1 MAVTS
6 RVSRRFPAVFSRFQ
20 APWHSDAMEF
30 SEVVRNRCMVR
41 RYDPD
46 RPVPAKVVNTALRN
60 ATRAPSAGF
69 SQGWDFV
76 VLAKPEDRQ
85 AYWAA
90 TTDADDEP
98 DSWLEG
104 MRSAPVLVLC
114 LSDEGTYLRR
124 YAEPDKG
131 WTDMDE
137 ARWPVPYWDIDTGM
151 AALMMLL
158 TAVDEGLGGAF
169 FGTPPE
175 MHEDV
180 FHAFGI
186 PHDRNLVGV
195 VSLGYPVPHAK
206 SGSLRRGRR
215 GLDQVA
221 HYGRFGQHETDVT
234 DITGS

>member
-1 MAVTS
+1 MTLYT
-6 RVSRRFPAVFSRFQ
+6 PERFQ
-20 APWHSDAMEF
+20 RRVKKFDAPWHSDAMEF
-30 SEVVRNRCMVR
+30 SEVVRKRRMVR
-41 RYDPD
+41 QYDPE
-46 RPVPAKVVNTALRN
+46 RPVPAKVIDAALRN
-60 ATRAPSAGF
+60 AIRAPSAGF

-76 VLAKPEDRQ
+76 VLTESGERQ

-104 MRSAPVLVLC
+104 MQSAQALILC
-114 LSDEGTYLRR
+114 LSDENTYLRR

-151 AALMMLL
+151 AALMILL
-158 TAVDEGLGGAF
+158 TAVDEGLGGCF
-169 FGTPPE
+169 FGAPPE
-175 MHEDV
+175 THEDV
-180 FHAFGI
+180 FEAFGI

-195 VSLGYPVPHAK
+195 VSLGYSVPHAK
-206 SGSLRRGRR
+206 SGSLKRGLR

-221 HYGRFGQHETDVT
+221 HYGRFGAH
-234 DITGS
+234 

>member
-1 MAVTS
+1 
-6 RVSRRFPAVFSRFQ
+6 
-20 APWHSDAMEF
+20 
-30 SEVVRNRCMVR
+30 MVR
-41 RYDPD
+41 QRRMVRQYDPD
-46 RPVPAKVVNTALRN
+46 LPVPALVINTALRN
-60 ATRAPSAGF
+60 AIRAPSAGF
-69 SQGWDFV
+69 SQGWDFL
-76 VLAKPEDRQ
+76 VLTRPEERQ

-98 DSWLEG
+98 DAWLEG
-104 MRSAPVLVLC
+104 IHSAPALILC

-158 TAVDEGLGGAF
+158 TAVDEGLGGCF
-169 FGTPPE
+169 FGAPPE
-175 MHEDV
+175 THDDV
-180 FHAFGI
+180 LQAFGI
-186 PHDRNLVGV
+186 PRDRNLVGV

-206 SGSLRRGRR
+206 SGSLKRGLR

-221 HYGRFGQHETDVT
+221 HYGRFGHHGADANRPE
-234 DITGS
+234 SA

>member
-1 MAVTS
+1 
-6 RVSRRFPAVFSRFQ
+6 
-20 APWHSDAMEF
+20 MEF
-30 SEVVRNRCMVR
+30 SEVVRKRRMVR
-41 RYDPD
+41 RYDTD
-46 RPVPAKVVNTALRN
+46 RPVALELIDTALRN
-60 ATRAPSAGF
+60 AVRAPSAGF
-69 SQGWDFV
+69 SQGWDFL
-76 VLAKPEDRQ
+76 VLMSPEERE

-104 MRSAPVLVLC
+104 LQTAQALILC
-114 LSDEGTYLRR
+114 LSDENTYLRR

-158 TAVDEGLGGAF
+158 TAVDQGLGGCF
-169 FGTPPE
+169 FGAPPE
-175 MHEDV
+175 MHEDI

-206 SGSLRRGRR
+206 SPSLRRGRR
-215 GLDQVA
+215 GPDQVA
-221 HYGRFGQHETDVT
+221 HYGHFGQHVSP
-234 DITGS
+234 I